1 MGQKYPGGIEDCSR
15 FQELVELFESEEQ
28 RSYYYDKAQ
37 EEVED
42 VFDDPEEEWFRSE
55 DLVYGGLMMLLYSW
69 NFAATE
75 TKQMEGD
82 RLKDILENHHEE
94 IEEVRNISLLDA
106 DLGVGGSVHEV
117 VNSVF
122 PELKEHLGQTG
133 TAKALSLLNPDLF
146 VMWDTAI
153 RDAGKQGA
161 DVRGVKYY
169 MQEQGFYDGNLSD
182 FDGDKE
188 NYLDYLRYCQ
198 QILVDAQDCYFIQEK
213 DSTPAKLLD
222 EALYAYYKIENEE

>member
-1 MGQKYPGGIEDCSR
+1 MGLKFPGGIDDCSR
-15 FQELVELFESEEQ
+15 FEELVELFESEEQ
-28 RSYYYDKAQ
+28 RNYYYDKAQ

-42 VFDDPEEEWFRSE
+42 AFDDSEEEWFRSE
-55 DLVYGGLMMLLYSW
+55 DLVYGGLMMLLYAW
-69 NFAATE
+69 NFAAAE
-75 TKQMEGD
+75 TKEMEGE
-82 RLKDILENHHEE
+82 RIKEILENHHEE
-94 IEEVRNISLLDA
+94 IEKVRHISLLEA
-106 DLGVGGSVHEV
+106 ELGPGSPVYKV

-133 TAKALSLLNPDLF
+133 TAKALSLLNPGLF

-161 DVRGVKYY
+161 DIRGAKYH
-169 MQEQGFYDGNLSD
+169 MHGRGFYDGNLSD
-182 FDGDKE
+182 FDGDRE

-198 QILVDAQDCYFIQEK
+198 QILEDTQKCKFTREK
-213 DSTPAKLLD
+213 DSPPAKLLD